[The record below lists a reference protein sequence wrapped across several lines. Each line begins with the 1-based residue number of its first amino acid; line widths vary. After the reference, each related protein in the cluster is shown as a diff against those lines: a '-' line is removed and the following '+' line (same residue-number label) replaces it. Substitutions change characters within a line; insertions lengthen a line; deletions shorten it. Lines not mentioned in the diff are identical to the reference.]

1 MKSIRVLK
9 RRVLP
14 ACVTAGLVFSNPA
27 QADDF
32 DIDAT
37 FSGIWSQPNHQNQ
50 GFLVQISN
58 LGDDRRL
65 GVVYWFTY
73 GEDSQPDWYYMVGDV
88 DDNEIEGALYKTLDI
103 AFLEPFSESDDEDG
117 NGVPDDRE
125 DSVVEIGEMIVS
137 FDSCNSGLVGWD
149 TDDDFLGE
157 GEVEIERLI
166 TVEGL
171 ECDEE
176 DLFDDDDDDE
186 EADDDE
192 DDDSSDDD
200 DEEEEDDAGSDTD
213 ISASADLEN
222 TGVLDE
228 AGGYAEYSADDDEVE
243 FEVEIHDVPAGL
255 YPVFVGDTEI
265 GVIEAE
271 SDDGGDDGDDA
282 EGEIEFSD
290 PQEEGSLPLPPDF
303 DPLGQ
308 NIRVFHSGEVILE
321 AVLVAD
327 D

>member
-37 FSGIWSQPNHQNQ
+37 FSGAWTQPNHQNQ
-50 GFLVQISN
+50 GFLVQISS
-58 LGDDRRL
+58 LRDDRRL
-65 GVVYWFTY
+65 GIVYWFTY
-73 GEDSQPDWYYMVGDV
+73 GEDSQPQWYYMVGDI
-88 DDNEIEGALYKTLDI
+88 DHNEIEGSLFKTLDI

-125 DSVVEIGEMIVS
+125 SSVVEIGEMIVS
-137 FDSCNSGLVGWD
+137 FDSCDTGLVGWD
-149 TDDDFLGE
+149 TDDNFLGV

-176 DLFDDDDDDE
+176 ALF
-186 EADDDE
+186 

-200 DEEEEDDAGSDTD
+200 SSEDD
-213 ISASADLEN
+213 EF
-222 TGVLDE
+222 
-228 AGGYAEYSADDDEVE
+228 DDDESE
-243 FEVEIHDVPAGL
+243 D
-255 YPVFVGDTEI
+255 D
-265 GVIEAE
+265 E
-271 SDDGGDDGDDA
+271 SEDEDSEDDESEDEESEDDESEDEESEDDESEDDESEDDDPE
-282 EGEIEFSD
+282 EGEG
-290 PQEEGSLPLPPDF
+290 GS
-303 DPLGQ
+303 GT
-308 NIRVFHSGEVILE
+308 
-321 AVLVAD
+321 
-327 D
+327 